1 MSRALFLL
9 MFAAC
14 LALWF
19 GVPVGWLWVGGR
31 VQGATHSL
39 GAAVGAALLGMIASV
54 VLAIRALHWLARKH
68 AAARARRG
76 LDDLGFAP
84 LEGAMVVSAAI
95 AVIGFGAWFLLFS
108 GAEPLPL
115 GLPK

>member
-1 MSRALFLL
+1 MSRALFAL

-14 LALWF
+14 LGLWF
-19 GVPVGWLWVGGR
+19 ALPIAWLWVAGR

-39 GAAVGAALLGMIASV
+39 GAAVAVALAGMILTAV
-54 VLAIRALHWLARKH
+54 VALRVLHRIARMH
-68 AAARARRG
+68 ADAREARG

-84 LEGAMVVSAAI
+84 LEGAMVVSCVV
-95 AVIGFGAWFLLFS
+95 AVAGFAVWFLFLA
-108 GAEPLPL
+108 GAEPIPL

>member
-1 MSRALFLL
+1 MSRGLFGL

-14 LALWF
+14 LGLWF
-19 GVPVGWLWVGGR
+19 GVPVGWLWVAGR

-39 GAAVGAALLGMIASV
+39 GAAVGVALVGMV
-54 VLAIRALHWLARKH
+54 VTAVVAMPGLHWLARKH
-68 AAARARRG
+68 AEAREARG

-84 LEGAMVVSAAI
+84 LEGAMVVSAVIAI
-95 AVIGFGAWFLLFS
+95 VGFGAWFLLFS

>member
-1 MSRALFLL
+1 MSRGLFAL
-9 MFAAC
+9 MFAAA

-19 GVPVGWLWVGGR
+19 AVPVGWLWVGGR
-31 VQGATHSL
+31 IQGATHSL
-39 GAAVGAALLGMIASV
+39 GAAVGVALLGLVVTV
-54 VLAIRALHWLARKH
+54 VLAMPALHWLARKH
-68 AAARARRG
+68 AAAREARG

-84 LEGAMVVSAAI
+84 LEGVMVVSAVI
-95 AVIGFGAWFLLFS
+95 ALVGFGVWFLFLA

>member
-1 MSRALFLL
+1 VSRALFLV

-19 GVPVGWLWVGGR
+19 GVPVGWLWVAGR

-39 GAAVGAALLGMIASV
+39 GAAVGVALLGMVVSV
-54 VLAIRALHWLARKH
+54 VLAVPALHWLASKH
-68 AAARARRG
+68 AAAREARG

-84 LEGAMVVSAAI
+84 LEGAMVVSAVIAI
-95 AVIGFGAWFLLFS
+95 VGFGAWFLLFA